1 MEKRSFIVLYDTKW
15 NTPNGNPFTGE
26 QRYDNA
32 NEKLMVSSERIKRF
46 IRDFLITISDI
57 LIFYKY
63 DSIEAKK
70 VINQAISGSSF
81 RFREELV
88 KRGYISSVDSF
99 TSKDIKKININ
110 EFMKEFL
117 DIRLFGGIVT
127 EKDNSFSFEGAVQ
140 FKNLSYSLNKI
151 KPEVFQ
157 NTTIFPSKIKNE
169 QGSIGTTTIIP
180 YSIIAIE
187 GWLNEQTAEINKLTE
202 FDIDMMLSAL
212 WLGIRDKNTKS
223 KSGQTPLLSLEI
235 VYQEKD
241 YKFNPDIKVYKPIQ
255 NPLSLISIKTDIEE
269 TDIRCR
275 EDYSLQLESLISECA
290 KDNVKVVNFY
300 TEDDVLKKQLESCS
314 KFKFKELY

>member
-15 NTPNGNPFTGE
+15 NTPNGDPFTGE

-32 NEKLMVSSERIKRF
+32 NEKLMISDLRIKRF
-46 IRDFLITISDI
+46 IRDFLIANSNVPV
-57 LIFYKY
+57 FYKY

-70 VINQAISGSSF
+70 VIDSSITGSAFSF
-81 RFREELV
+81 RKQLV
-88 KRGYISSVDSF
+88 EDGILSDINKY
-99 TSKDIKKININ
+99 DIKQLKNIDIN
-110 EFMKEFL
+110 EYIKKFI
-117 DIRLFGGIVT
+117 DARLFGAILT
-127 EKDNSFSFEGAVQ
+127 EKGNNFSIEGAVQ

-235 VYQEKD
+235 IYQEKD

-255 NPLSLISIKTDIEE
+255 NPLSLISIKSDMVE

-275 EDYSLQLESLISECA
+275 EDYSLQLESLILECA
-290 KDNVKVVNFY
+290 KDNVKIVNFY
-300 TEDDVLKKQLESCS
+300 TEDDVLKKQLELCS